1 MDNINMKKQY
11 NKIKLINYSMLNIP
25 QNAILSYAD
34 GETVVLDK
42 ITTTRFYDS
51 GDKSYRSYSSFY
63 KINGHYY
70 A

>member
-11 NKIKLINYSMLNIP
+11 NKIKLTNYSMLNIP

-34 GETVVLDK
+34 GETVVLGK

-51 GDKSYRSYSSFY
+51 GDKSYRSYPSFY